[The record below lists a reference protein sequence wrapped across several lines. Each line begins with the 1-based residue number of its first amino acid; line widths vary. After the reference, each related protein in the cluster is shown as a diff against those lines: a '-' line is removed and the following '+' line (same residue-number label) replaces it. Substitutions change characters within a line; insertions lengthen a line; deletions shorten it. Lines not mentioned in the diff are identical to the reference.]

1 MVWVKGL
8 NIGSGRPKICAPLI
22 GAVREEVLRE
32 AVLARE
38 AGADLVEWRVDHY
51 REVFSFDEVAE
62 TLVLIHEMLDG
73 LPLLFTF
80 RTLAEGGEQDISIRQ
95 YRDLYEH
102 VIHTGLV
109 DMVDIELFKV
119 ESLGKR
125 LIEEIKSLNIPL
137 IISSH
142 DFKETPADPV
152 LLYRLNVM
160 EHFGADI
167 GKLAVTPNNER
178 DVLRL
183 MELTRRANAF
193 VSMPIITMSMGNLG
207 KISGPAALRCS
218 SFVNKELEKTG
229 EPVTLSLDCFP
240 TQTKQELIHI
250 LTEKSKATKKNLVNA
265 WHGILPERLLVFF
278 LERLEM
284 DHLTG
289 QQASQK
295 QIQDFVQLCK
305 EFKLSIN
312 KTFPIEKSFVTG
324 GGVSLKEIYP
334 KTLESKIIDG
344 LYFAGELLDVNGYTG
359 GFNITAAFATGHVAG
374 MNAGQRA

>member
-152 LLYRLNVM
+152 LLYRLN
-160 EHFGADI
+160 FSSGWRNDGFRYDI
-167 GKLAVTPNNER
+167 WFLKQR
-178 DVLRL
+178 
-183 MELTRRANAF
+183 F
-193 VSMPIITMSMGNLG
+193 YF
-207 KISGPAALRCS
+207 CS
-218 SFVNKELEKTG
+218 RT
-229 EPVTLSLDCFP
+229 
-240 TQTKQELIHI
+240 I
-250 LTEKSKATKKNLVNA
+250 
-265 WHGILPERLLVFF
+265 
-278 LERLEM
+278 
-284 DHLTG
+284 TG
-289 QQASQK
+289 Q
-295 QIQDFVQLCK
+295 
-305 EFKLSIN
+305 SIEAN
-312 KTFPIEKSFVTG
+312 YS
-324 GGVSLKEIYP
+324 
-334 KTLESKIIDG
+334 IIK
-344 LYFAGELLDVNGYTG
+344 
-359 GFNITAAFATGHVAG
+359 
-374 MNAGQRA
+374 